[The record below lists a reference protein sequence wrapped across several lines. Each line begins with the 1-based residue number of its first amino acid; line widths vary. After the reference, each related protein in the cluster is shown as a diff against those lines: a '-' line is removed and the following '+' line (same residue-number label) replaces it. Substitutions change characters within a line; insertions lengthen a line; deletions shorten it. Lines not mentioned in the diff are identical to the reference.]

1 MPTIEYYPVD
11 AIFGTSGD
19 DTLRAGNN
27 QLAIGL
33 DGDDTLV
40 SHGNGVS
47 VLLGGEGN
55 DTYIADAQVTQ
66 ITDSGGRDTL
76 YVPGFADD
84 YEGGF
89 ISGQHLL
96 LYNTWSGHTIL
107 VMDFKGAG
115 RIETF
120 IDESGLRL
128 SAQAVE
134 DRVYR
139 DGQGD
144 LPFRD
149 VQSFVGYDMDR
160 LTFEAVAEIDM
171 VFGTLNWQNVFQ
183 HLAEAGR
190 SDSHAI
196 ADAVQF
202 EAMPLLSQRAQ
213 QLWQESDIHQSLTES
228 RYNGLEAN
236 IPNLLS
242 TPGLGLGLAQVQDM
256 ALLYQAAMDRQPD
269 TDGLNYFVGDL
280 QAGQSLQDIA
290 NSFYLASE
298 FRAQFQRFDDHGFV
312 NQLYRNVLD
321 READSA
327 GLEYWLHD
335 LEVNGRSHADVLV
348 SFAQSDENRD
358 NAADWLAGLSYHQDS
373 DSWVL

>member
-1 MPTIEYYPVD
+1 MPTIEYYPID
-11 AIFGTSGD
+11 AIFGTNSA
-19 DTLRAGNN
+19 DTLRAGSN

-40 SHGNGVS
+40 SHGSGVS
-47 VLLGGEGN
+47 GLLGGEGN
-55 DTYIADAQVTQ
+55 DTYFTDALVTQ

-76 YVPGFADD
+76 YVPGFAED

-96 LYNTWSGHTIL
+96 LYNAWSGHTIL
-107 VMDFKGAG
+107 IMDFKGAG

-134 DRVYR
+134 ERVY
-139 DGQGD
+139 GEGHGD

-149 VQSFVGYDMDR
+149 VQSFFGYDMDR
-160 LTFEAVAEIDM
+160 LTFEALAEIDM

-183 HLAEAGR
+183 HLSEAGR
-190 SDSHAI
+190 SDGYAI

-202 EAMPLLSQRAQ
+202 EAMPLLSQQAQ
-213 QLWQESDIHQSLTES
+213 QLWQESNIHQSLAES
-228 RYNGLEAN
+228 RYQGLEAN
-236 IPNLLS
+236 IPSLPS
-242 TPGLGLGLAQVQDM
+242 APGLSLSEVQDM
-256 ALLYQAAMDRQPD
+256 ALLYQAALNRQPD
-269 TDGLNYFVGDL
+269 SNGLNYFVGDL

-298 FRAQFQRFDDHGFV
+298 FRAQFQQFDDHSYV
-312 NQLYRNVLD
+312 NQLYRNVLG
-321 READSA
+321 READQT
-327 GLEYWLHD
+327 GLSYWLHD
-335 LEVNGRSHADVLV
+335 IEINGRSHADVLV
-348 SFAQSDENRD
+348 SFAQSDENRG
-358 NAADWLAGLSYHQDS
+358 NAADWLVGLSYHQDS

>member
-1 MPTIEYYPVD
+1 MSSIEYYPID
-11 AIFGTSGD
+11 AIFGTTD
-19 DTLRAGNN
+19 NDTLRAGSN
-27 QLAIGL
+27 QIAIGL
-33 DGDDTLV
+33 KGDDTLV
-40 SHGNGVS
+40 SYGGGVS

-55 DTYIADAQVTQ
+55 DTYIADALVTQ

-76 YVPGFADD
+76 YVPGFASD

-96 LYNTWSGHTIL
+96 LYNVWSGHTIL

-120 IDESGLRL
+120 IDESGLTL

-139 DGQGD
+139 EGQGD
-144 LPFRD
+144 LPFREI
-149 VQSFVGYDMDR
+149 QWFFGYDVDR
-160 LTFEAVAEIDM
+160 LTFEALAEIDM
-171 VFGTLNWQNVFQ
+171 VIGKLNWQNVFQ

-190 SDSHAI
+190 SDGHAI

-202 EAMPLLSQRAQ
+202 EALPLLSQRAQ
-213 QLWQESDIHQSLTES
+213 QLWQESNIHQSLAES
-228 RYNGLEAN
+228 RYQGLETN
-236 IPNLLS
+236 IPNFPS
-242 TPGLGLGLAQVQDM
+242 VPGLSLAQVQDM
-256 ALLYQAAMDRQPD
+256 ALLYQAALDRQPD
-269 TDGLNYFVGDL
+269 APGLNYFVSDL

-298 FRAQFQRFDDHGFV
+298 FRAQFQHFDDHSYV

-321 READSA
+321 RDADSV
-327 GLEYWLHD
+327 GLAYWLHD
-335 LEVNGRSHADVLV
+335 IEVNGRSHADVLV
-348 SFAQSDENRD
+348 SFAQSEENRH
-358 NAADWLAGLSYHQDS
+358 NAADWLAGLSFDEAS
-373 DSWVL
+373 DSWLL